1 MAKFTLWWVKW
12 NGSNYESRMTVGS
25 RKATVEDF
33 KERGFDKIVVLDGE
47 GRGSH
52 YTGPY
57 YDSGRN
63 DGKEFARWV
72 ADHISGVPLYIT
84 IPFKRPDGSQRD
96 QALISFKYSGVN
108 SYYKGWIDGVLS
120 IDNSN
125 LRGFYWSY
133 ESCLQTGNYGKNVSR
148 EFIQY
153 V

>member
-1 MAKFTLWWVKW
+1 M
-12 NGSNYESRMTVGS
+12 
-25 RKATVEDF
+25 
-33 KERGFDKIVVLDGE
+33 
-47 GRGSH
+47 
-52 YTGPY
+52 
-57 YDSGRN
+57 
-63 DGKEFARWV
+63 
-72 ADHISGVPLYIT
+72 ADHISGIPLYIT
-84 IPFKRPDGSQRD
+84 IPFYRPDGSQRD